1 MQDERRPLNVP
12 ASDAKGYELV
22 IDFFS
27 NIGLSREASMYLKMF
42 RENVPWR
49 FAVVLISAESL
60 KLSWRTVAL
69 DLAYLSGLSLYPVIV
84 LDNPQGTDGN
94 LVPSQERSRV
104 IRQRD
109 GVQVKRLIRLN
120 DRLISAIYSAKGRA
134 VSIQTQLFDLEAPV
148 TDGPEFDFRRLVKH
162 INLVPIKNA
171 VRNRRIPVIWPLAM
185 DSAGHVLTASAEKV
199 AKALCAR
206 IQPQKFIVIS
216 EHEGIFDNRG
226 KLVRNI
232 ILSTDYHQLLA
243 DGGLNEIGQRQLHA
257 AMRLLAVVPD
267 LTLQFATAPNLI
279 HELFTVKGK
288 GTYIRAGHT
297 ISMAESYANLDRE
310 KLRELIEDGFNRTL
324 VDTYFDDPPHR
335 VFYEQDYHGVIVV
348 KPLEGDTFYL
358 DKFVVGQKWQGEGV
372 GGPLWRELTKYYPK
386 LIWRARST
394 NPINRWYL
402 EQADGF
408 QRTSQWNIYWLG
420 LTPEEVGRLI
430 PRVSAIPRTI
440 L

>member
-1 MQDERRPLNVP
+1 MQDERRPLN
-12 ASDAKGYELV
+12 ATAADAKGYDLV

-60 KLSWRTVAL
+60 KRSWRTVAL
-69 DLAYLSGLSLYPVIV
+69 DLAYLSNLNLYPVIV
-84 LDNPQGTDGN
+84 LDNPQGAGGN
-94 LVPSQERSRV
+94 LVPALEREERNAP
-104 IRQRD
+104 RD

-120 DRLISAIYSAKGRA
+120 DRLVSAVYAAKGRA
-134 VSIQTQLFDLEAPV
+134 VSVLTQLFDLGAPIS
-148 TDGPEFDFRRLVKH
+148 DDASFDFRRLVDH
-162 INLVPIKNA
+162 VNLVPIKNA
-171 VRNRRIPVIWPLAM
+171 VRNRQIPVVSPLAL
-185 DSAGHVLTASAEKV
+185 DSDGRVLTASAEKV
-199 AKALCAR
+199 AKAICAR

-216 EHEGIFDNRG
+216 EHEGIFDIQGN
-226 KLVRNI
+226 LVRNI
-232 ILSTDYHQLLA
+232 ILSSDYSQLLA
-243 DGGLNEIGQRQLHA
+243 DGGLDERGQRQLHA
-257 AMRLLAVVPD
+257 AMRLLVAVPD
-267 LTLQFATAPNLI
+267 LTLQFASAQNLI
-279 HELFTVKGK
+279 HELFTVKGR
-288 GTYIRAGHT
+288 GTYIRAGHM
-297 ISMAESYANLDRE
+297 IRMADSYDKLDLE
-310 KLRELIEDGFNRTL
+310 KLRELIEDGFGREL
-324 VDTYFDDPPHR
+324 VETYFTDKPER
-335 VFYEQDYHGVIVV
+335 VFFEQDYHGVIVV
-348 KPLEGDTFYL
+348 KPLEGDIFYL